1 MTGSRTFL
9 DVAKG
14 IDLDTGTAV
23 SRFDSAQF
31 VGTYGTALAVAIVFC
46 TFAVFAPNF
55 VNPTNL
61 LNVLKQISF
70 LAILG
75 LGFGLALTT
84 SELDLSFA
92 SVCSFVAV
100 VVGGLIH
107 HSYPPALAVSAGIA
121 AGLAA
126 GILNGLLVTQ
136 LKIPSLIATLAT
148 AAVANGLAFAVTDGI
163 AFVGRWD
170 PAFLALGRGSVLGV
184 PALVLWMAGTALFV
198 LFLLKQ
204 TRLGLHLV
212 FTGEADEAARLAGV
226 KVRRMKLLALAFSGL
241 CAGLTAVLLTAH
253 LNSAAPAMAGDFL
266 LTAIAAVL
274 LGMTMFEPGR
284 ANVPGTLVGAALIGM
299 LGNGLVLLGAPYYV
313 QDIMLGVI
321 IVGSVALSA
330 STLRKAAFSV

>member
-1 MTGSRTFL
+1 MTGAARAEGSALDASRN
-9 DVAKG
+9 
-14 IDLDTGTAV
+14 TGSFDI
-23 SRFDSAQF
+23 SRFIA
-31 VGTYGTALAVAIVFC
+31 TYGTALAVAIVFC
-46 TFAVFAPNF
+46 VFALFAPNF
-55 VNPTNL
+55 LNPTNL
-61 LNVLKQISF
+61 LNVLKQITF

-75 LGFGLALTT
+75 LGFGLVLTT

-100 VVGGLIH
+100 LVGGLIH
-107 HSYPPALAVSAGIA
+107 HRYGWELAVGAGIG

-148 AAVANGLAFAVTDGI
+148 AAVANGCAFAITGGV

-170 PAFLALGRGSVLGV
+170 PSFLALGRGNVFGV
-184 PALVLWMAGTALFV
+184 PSLVLWMAGAALFV

-212 FTGEADEAARLAGV
+212 FTGEAAEAARLAGI
-226 KVRRMKLLALAFSGL
+226 KVRRMKLIALGFSGF
-241 CAGLTAVLLTAH
+241 CAGLAAVLLTAH
-253 LNSAAPAMAGDFL
+253 LNSAAPNMAGDFL

-284 ANVPGTLVGAALIGM
+284 ANVPGTLLGAGLIGM

-330 STLRKAAFSV
+330 STLKQAAFSV